1 MALPN
6 HVTIWLANLDELPME
21 QVAEWVG
28 LLSASEQQRYRAFI
42 RAERQRQFV
51 AGRMLLRHASAVEA
65 GADAAAIRVE
75 EQLGK
80 PPVVTVEGAKRAPF
94 FSIAHSRS
102 WLACAVS
109 AGCAVGLDIEVPDP
123 ARDIAAAAAQAFGV
137 TEAHRL
143 MALPDEEK
151 LAEFYGLWCR
161 AEASFKLGQTAAA
174 CYAVAHE
181 AVAIA
186 VCTTHPLSAA
196 PGLKLVESLPAL
208 FDA

>member
-1 MALPN
+1 MASAN

-21 QVAEWVG
+21 QVARWAG
-28 LLSASEQQRYRAFI
+28 SLSAGEQQRYRAFI

-51 AGRMLLRHASAVEA
+51 AGRMLLRHAVGTEA
-65 GADAAAIRVE
+65 GVQAAAVRIE

-80 PPVVTVEGAKRAPF
+80 PPVVTVEGARRAPF

-102 WLACAVS
+102 WLACAVGS
-109 AGCAVGLDIEVPDP
+109 GCAVGLDIEVPDP

-143 MALPDEEK
+143 MALPEHERVV
-151 LAEFYGLWCR
+151 EFYALWCR
-161 AEASFKLGQTAAA
+161 AEASFKLGQVAAA
-174 CYAVAHE
+174 CYAVAHD

-186 VCTTHPLSAA
+186 ACTAQALTAA
-196 PGLKLVESLPAL
+196 PVLKLAESLPAL
-208 FDA
+208 FDD

>member
-1 MALPN
+1 
-6 HVTIWLANLDELPME
+6 ME
-21 QVAEWVG
+21 QVTEWVG
-28 LLSASEQQRYRAFI
+28 SLSAGEQQRYRAFI

-51 AGRMLLRHASAVEA
+51 AGRMLLRHALGVEA
-65 GADAAAIRVE
+65 GVDAAAVRVD

-80 PPVVTVEGAKRAPF
+80 PPVVTLDGARRTPF
-94 FSIAHSRS
+94 FSIAHSGS

-143 MALPDEEK
+143 MALPEDEG
-151 LAEFYGLWCR
+151 LAEFYAQWCR
-161 AEASFKLGQTAAA
+161 AEASFKLGQAAAA
-174 CYAVAHE
+174 CYAIAHD

-186 VCTTHPLSAA
+186 TCTAHPLAAA
-196 PGLKLVESLPAL
+196 PVLKLVESLPAL
-208 FDA
+208 FGD

>member
-1 MALPN
+1 MALTN
-6 HVTIWLANLDELPME
+6 HVTIWLANLDALPME
-21 QVAEWVG
+21 QVVEWVG
-28 LLSASEQQRYRAFI
+28 ALSAGEQQRYRAFI

-51 AGRMLLRHASAVEA
+51 AGRMLLRHAVAAEA
-65 GADAAAIRVE
+65 GADAAAVRVD

-80 PPVVTVEGAKRAPF
+80 PPVLTLEGARRAPF
-94 FSIAHSRS
+94 FSIAHSGS

-143 MALPDEEK
+143 MALPEQEK
-151 LAEFYGLWCR
+151 LAEFYALWCR

-186 VCTTHPLSAA
+186 ACTAQPLAA
-196 PGLKLVESLPAL
+196 PPMLKAVDSLPAL
-208 FDA
+208 VGG

>member
-21 QVAEWVG
+21 LVAQWVG
-28 LLSASEQQRYRAFI
+28 SLSAGEQQRYRAFI

-51 AGRMLLRHASAVEA
+51 AGRMLLRHAIGTEA
-65 GADAAAIRVE
+65 GAGAAAVHVE

-80 PPVVTVEGAKRAPF
+80 PPVVTVDGGRRAPF
-94 FSIAHSRS
+94 FSIAHSGS

-143 MALPDEEK
+143 MALPEDVR
-151 LAEFYGLWCR
+151 LAEFYALWCR
-161 AEASFKLGQTAAA
+161 AEASFKLGQAAAA
-174 CYAVAHE
+174 CYAVAHAE
-181 AVAIA
+181 VAIA
-186 VCTTHPLSAA
+186 ACTAQPLQGA
-196 PGLKLVESLPAL
+196 PQLKPVQSLPAL
-208 FDA
+208 LDD